1 MSNLKLE
8 VYQILLKKRVGE
20 SNTFRDFVDSINDDN
35 YDDADN
41 TFVYV
46 DFFKHFVS
54 KLNVPGYMK
63 NEKSKKA
70 FAALDVSPDPEQAVN
85 PTIAMEKQFLFGKF
99 EGGKYGVS
107 RRSSPTENKEEGQ
120 EVPDDNVISEEVYY
134 GLWTPMHSNTGFFFI
149 TANPSNT
156 VSQEVLN
163 FLKNEIFTSSQFF
176 KPKIERY
183 YSNASIHALYSNANL
198 DYVKFTTR
206 ELSADLDD
214 PSLTGEEHEFKI
226 TVSIEPVD
234 GMSVNQGHSLIP
246 SWLSLKFGSK
256 TLQDFEKKMGR
267 LSQEGSK
274 NGSSFK
280 LDQEDRLR
288 PIIHLSEHNVDF
300 QENGTVNDSN
310 QIKNL
315 ILTILDEEIKPDIG
329 FEDV

>member
-20 SNTFRDFVDSINDDN
+20 SNTFRDFVDSINNEN
-35 YDDADN
+35 YNDVDS
-41 TFVYV
+41 TIVYL
-46 DFFKHFVS
+46 DFFKYFVS

-70 FAALDVSPDPEQAVN
+70 FAALDVSPDPEQASN
-85 PTIAMEKQFLFGKF
+85 PAVFLERHFLFGKF
-99 EGGKYGVS
+99 EGGKYGVF
-107 RRSSPTENKEEGQ
+107 RRSSPTENKEEG
-120 EVPDDNVISEEVYY
+120 EDVPENNVISEEVYY
-134 GLWTPMHSNTGFFFI
+134 GLWTPIHSNTGFFFI

-163 FLKNEIFTSSQFF
+163 FLKNNIFNSPQFL
-176 KPKIERY
+176 KPKIDRY
-183 YSNASIHALYSNANL
+183 YSSASINALYNNAIL

-206 ELSADLDD
+206 ESSAELDD
-214 PSLTGEEHEFKI
+214 PSLTNEQHEFKI
-226 TVSIEPVD
+226 TVSIEPID
-234 GMSVNQGHSLIP
+234 GISVNQSESLIS
-246 SWLSLKFGSK
+246 SWLKLKFGSRR
-256 TLQDFEKKMGR
+256 LQDFERKMGR

-288 PIIHLSEHNVDF
+288 PIIHLSEHNIDF
-300 QENGTVNDSN
+300 QENGTVTDSN
-310 QIKNL
+310 QIRNL